1 MKVLVKRILI
11 YHSKNFH
18 LHLTGKL
25 IRSGISLALTKLNF
39 IAIYFDSIRI
49 SKQSGVLKIEKEFV
63 PPVEHGGKCTYEGYG
78 LKIVS
83 DGDSTTIVET
93 QHDKF
98 LKK

>member
-1 MKVLVKRILI
+1 MNNFPTTTHVG
-11 YHSKNFH
+11 NFH
-18 LHLTGKL
+18 
-25 IRSGISLALTKLNF
+25 SSFYN
-39 IAIYFDSIRI
+39 DSIRI